1 MRGKREPR
9 SCGERGGEISRH
21 QNKHCSCDRKMHKPE
36 HACARARAC
45 VCVCARAYIRVTL
58 CLFIVAR
65 WEGSAITGVKVENL
79 VGLK

>member
-1 MRGKREPR
+1 MSRAHTAKGAAKLAGIKTNTAVATGK
-9 SCGERGGEISRH
+9 CIS
-21 QNKHCSCDRKMHKPE
+21 QSMP
-36 HACARARAC
+36 ARAR